1 MPKAIPRKKVLPLA
15 VQTPVLSPTLPASRD
30 ALWRTALLIAAAAA
44 LGGVLG
50 AVTAN
55 KQTFLYK
62 DTLHLSASGVGTLLL
77 LINLPAYL
85 QPFMGGLS
93 DLYPLGGWHRRSYFA
108 LAAVVQ
114 AAGYWGLMTLH
125 AYHYAALVCLL
136 IVAGTGAAMAGVLI
150 NAAMVSVG
158 NRTGRFGVLQ
168 ALFQVTPLLLSLA
181 YTARL
186 DGEVTQSW
194 SYHHTFLVA
203 ALLSLAFL
211 PLTFLLEDRRVT
223 GRGRTAA
230 ERGEQEAAKQRERA
244 RTASA
249 LREAAATPGMWVMTA
264 FLFYL
269 YVTPL
274 LLTASVYYET
284 DVLHLSKG
292 FIGRLDSWT
301 AAGSIAGLA
310 AFGAFSRKLPLR
322 AVVWG
327 AIGADAAIYL
337 IAMTMHDA
345 PSVKVR
351 AVRVELP
358 LDLPRRLPEHPG
370 RPRLPAP
377 DRGDG
382 LRADAGRPEPQHR
395 PVRQVRQRA
404 LRLVR
409 PRARSLHRARLVQ
422 RPLVRLRVHAARR
435 LLRPIPPCLGQKR
448 GGAKKYR
455 RRWELKSSKHG
466 IVEYHIQKEVST
478 IGS

>member
-1 MPKAIPRKKVLPLA
+1 MA
-15 VQTPVLSPTLPASRD
+15 VYTPVPPPAPPASRD
-30 ALWRTALLIAAAAA
+30 ALRRTALLIAAAAA
-44 LGGVLG
+44 LGGVLS

-55 KQTFLYK
+55 KQLFLYK

-114 AAGYWGLMTLH
+114 AGGYWGLMTLH

-136 IVAGTGAAMAGVLI
+136 IVAGTGGALAGVLV

-158 NRTGRFGVLQ
+158 NRTGRFGLLQ
-168 ALFQVTPLLLSLA
+168 TLFQVTPLFLSLL

-194 SYHHTFLVA
+194 SYHHTFWVA

-223 GRGRTAA
+223 GRRAA
-230 ERGEQEAAKQRERA
+230 TTQQEAEKRAERA

-249 LREAAATPGMWVMTA
+249 LREAAATPGLWVMTA

-292 FIGRLDSWT
+292 FIGRLDRWT

-310 AFGAFSRKLPLR
+310 AFGAFARRLPIR
-322 AVVWG
+322 WVVWG

-345 PSVKVR
+345 PSVRLAQFGWSFLAIFLAVCLNTLAAR
-351 AVRVELP
+351 ACPPQIEGTVYGLMQAALSLSLVLCDKFGSALYDRFGPAHGHSIAHGWFSALWFGFGFTLLAGFFVP
-358 LDLPRRLPEHPG
+358 F
-370 RPRLPAP
+370 LPAW
-377 DRGDG
+377 
-382 LRADAGRPEPQHR
+382 AKSGRTEI
-395 PVRQVRQRA
+395 A
-404 LRLVR
+404 ENN
-409 PRARSLHRARLVQ
+409 
-422 RPLVRLRVHAARR
+422 
-435 LLRPIPPCLGQKR
+435 GN
-448 GGAKKYR
+448 
-455 RRWELKSSKHG
+455 
-466 IVEYHIQKEVST
+466 
-478 IGS
+478 

>member
-1 MPKAIPRKKVLPLA
+1 MGGRAPALTPRPLSAILKPPPAPKAIPHKKALPLA
-15 VQTPVLSPTLPASRD
+15 VYTPLQSPTLSVSRD

-114 AAGYWGLMTLH
+114 AAGYAGLMTLH
-125 AYHYAALVCLL
+125 AYHYAALACLL

-150 NAAMVSVG
+150 NAVMVSVG

-168 ALFQVTPLLLSLA
+168 ALFQMTPLLLSLA

-211 PLTFLLEDRRVT
+211 PLTFLIEDRRVT
-223 GRGRTAA
+223 GRRRATAEQA
-230 ERGEQEAAKQRERA
+230 EAKRAERA
-244 RTASA
+244 RTAAA

-301 AAGSIAGLA
+301 SAGSIAGLV
-310 AFGAFSRKLPLR
+310 AFGTFSRRLPIR

-337 IAMTMHDA
+337 VAMTMHDA
-345 PSVKVR
+345 PSVRYAQFGWSFLAIFLAVCLNTLAAR
-351 AVRVELP
+351 ACPPQIEGTVYGLMQAALSLSIVLCDKFGSALYDWFGP
-358 LDLPRRLPEHPG
+358 ASGHSIAHGWFCALWFGFGFTLLAVFFVPF
-370 RPRLPAP
+370 LPAWAKSG
-377 DRGDG
+377 RNENILEDG
-382 LRADAGRPEPQHR
+382 N
-395 PVRQVRQRA
+395 
-404 LRLVR
+404 
-409 PRARSLHRARLVQ
+409 
-422 RPLVRLRVHAARR
+422 
-435 LLRPIPPCLGQKR
+435 
-448 GGAKKYR
+448 
-455 RRWELKSSKHG
+455 
-466 IVEYHIQKEVST
+466 
-478 IGS
+478 

>member
-1 MPKAIPRKKVLPLA
+1 MA
-15 VQTPVLSPTLPASRD
+15 VYTPVQSPTLPTGWD

-55 KQTFLYK
+55 KQLFLYK
-62 DTLHLSASGVGTLLL
+62 DTLHLTASGVGTLLL

-114 AAGYWGLMTLH
+114 AAGYAGLMALH
-125 AYHYAALVCLL
+125 SYHYTALVCLL
-136 IVAGTGAAMAGVLI
+136 IVAGTGGALAGVLI

-158 NRTGRFGVLQ
+158 NRTGRFGLLQ

-194 SYHHTFLVA
+194 TYHHTFLVA
-203 ALLSLAFL
+203 ALLSLLFL
-211 PLTFLLEDRRVT
+211 PLTFLIEDKRVT
-223 GRGRTAA
+223 GRNRATA
-230 ERGEQEAAKQRERA
+230 EQEERKRDERA
-244 RTASA
+244 RTAAA
-249 LREAAATPGMWVMTA
+249 LRAVAATPGVWVMTA

-301 AAGSIAGLA
+301 AAGSIAGLV
-310 AFGAFSRKLPLR
+310 AFGAFSRRLPLR

-345 PSVKVR
+345 PSVRIAQFLWSFLAIFLAVCLNTLAAR
-351 AVRVELP
+351 ACP
-358 LDLPRRLPEHPG
+358 PEIEGTVYGLMQAALSLSLVLCDKFGSALYDWFGPAHGHSIAHGWFSALWFGFGFTLLAVFFVPF
-370 RPRLPAP
+370 LPAW
-377 DRGDG
+377 
-382 LRADAGRPEPQHR
+382 AKSGRTET
-395 PVRQVRQRA
+395 A
-404 LRLVR
+404 
-409 PRARSLHRARLVQ
+409 
-422 RPLVRLRVHAARR
+422 
-435 LLRPIPPCLGQKR
+435 KN
-448 GGAKKYR
+448 GGNEFR
-455 RRWELKSSKHG
+455 
-466 IVEYHIQKEVST
+466 
-478 IGS
+478 

>member
-1 MPKAIPRKKVLPLA
+1 MIDDAPSSAAAAR
-15 VQTPVLSPTLPASRD
+15 RD
-30 ALWRTALLIAAAAA
+30 ALWRTALVIAAAAA
-44 LGGVLG
+44 LGGVLS

-55 KQTFLYK
+55 KQLFLYK

-114 AAGYWGLMTLH
+114 ATGYWGLMTLH
-125 AYHYAALVCLL
+125 QYHYAALVCLL
-136 IVAGTGAAMAGVLI
+136 IVAGTGGALAGVLV

-158 NRTGRFGVLQ
+158 NRTGTFGVLQ
-168 ALFQVTPLLLSLA
+168 TLFQVTPLVLSLA

-186 DGEVTQSW
+186 DGEVTASW
-194 SYHHTFLVA
+194 SYQHTFLVA

-211 PLTFLLEDRRVT
+211 PLAFLLEDSPAA
-223 GRGRTAA
+223 GGHRTAA
-230 ERGEQEAAKQRERA
+230 EREAAKRVERS
-244 RTASA
+244 RTTSA
-249 LREAAATPGMWVMTA
+249 LREAAATPGTWVMTA

-301 AAGSIAGLA
+301 SAGAIAGLA
-310 AFGAFSRKLPLR
+310 AFGAFSRRLPIK

-337 IAMTMHDA
+337 LAMTMHDA
-345 PSVKVR
+345 PSVRIAQFGWSFLAIFLAVCLNTLAAR
-351 AVRVELP
+351 ACPPTIEGTVYGLMQAALSLSLVLCDKFGSALYDWFGP
-358 LDLPRRLPEHPG
+358 AHGHSIAHGWFCALWFGFGFTLLAVFFIPF
-370 RPRLPAP
+370 LPAWAKN
-377 DRGDG
+377 G
-382 LRADAGRPEPQHR
+382 AQK
-395 PVRQVRQRA
+395 
-404 LRLVR
+404 
-409 PRARSLHRARLVQ
+409 
-422 RPLVRLRVHAARR
+422 
-435 LLRPIPPCLGQKR
+435 PP
-448 GGAKKYR
+448 
-455 RRWELKSSKHG
+455 
-466 IVEYHIQKEVST
+466 
-478 IGS
+478 

>member
-1 MPKAIPRKKVLPLA
+1 MKVSPLA
-15 VQTPVLSPTLPASRD
+15 LRIRIPTPTLPASRD
-30 ALWRTALLIAAAAA
+30 ALWRTALLITSAAA
-44 LGGVLG
+44 LGGVLA

-55 KQTFLYK
+55 KQLFLYK

-114 AAGYWGLMTLH
+114 AGGYWGLMTLH
-125 AYHYAALVCLL
+125 SYHYAALACLL
-136 IVAGTGAAMAGVLI
+136 IVAGAGGALAGVLI

-158 NRTGRFGVLQ
+158 NRTGTFGLLQ
-168 ALFQVTPLLLSLA
+168 TLFQFTPLVLSLA

-211 PLTFLLEDRRVT
+211 PLTFLIEDRRVT
-223 GRGRTAA
+223 GGRRRTA
-230 ERGEQEAAKQRERA
+230 EQVEAKRAERA

-249 LREAAATPGMWVMTA
+249 LRAAAATPGIWVMTA

-274 LLTASVYYET
+274 LLTASVFYET
-284 DVLHLSKG
+284 DVLRLSKG
-292 FIGRLDSWT
+292 FIGRLDSWSS
-301 AAGSIAGLA
+301 AGSIVGLV
-310 AFGAFSRKLPLR
+310 AFGAFSRRLPIR

-345 PSVKVR
+345 PSVR
-351 AVRVELP
+351 LAQFGWSFLAIFLAVCLNTLAARTCPPQIEGTVYGLMQAALSLSLVLCDKFGSALYDWFGP
-358 LDLPRRLPEHPG
+358 KHGHSITHGWFCALWFGFGFTLLAVFFVPF
-370 RPRLPAP
+370 LPAW
-377 DRGDG
+377 
-382 LRADAGRPEPQHR
+382 AK
-395 PVRQVRQRA
+395 
-404 LRLVR
+404 
-409 PRARSLHRARLVQ
+409 S
-422 RPLVRLRVHAARR
+422 
-435 LLRPIPPCLGQKR
+435 
-448 GGAKKYR
+448 GGGENRTKN
-455 RRWELKSSKHG
+455 G
-466 IVEYHIQKEVST
+466 N
-478 IGS
+478 